1 VSEAQGQAQGQADL
15 AKVVETV
22 GRVLAD
28 EPEDV
33 RVVETEHRG
42 MTLLELYMAPGDLGR
57 AIGRQGRTAAAIRT
71 LVSSA
76 AERVGRR
83 VQLEFRDGQPP
94 E

>member
-1 VSEAQGQAQGQADL
+1 VSDSADVKADL
-15 AKVVETV
+15 AKVVEVV

-33 RVVETEHRG
+33 RVVASEHRG
-42 MTLLELYMAPGDLGR
+42 TTLLELYMAPGDLGR

-71 LVSSA
+71 LVTAA

-94 E
+94 A